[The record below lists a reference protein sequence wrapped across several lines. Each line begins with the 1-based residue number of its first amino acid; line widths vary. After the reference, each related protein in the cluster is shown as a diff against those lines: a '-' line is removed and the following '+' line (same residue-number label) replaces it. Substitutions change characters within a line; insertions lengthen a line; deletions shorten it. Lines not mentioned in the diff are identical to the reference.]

1 MGYDSLILTLVENF
15 QLRVVGCL
23 ARRDGWQLEIW
34 LLRRHLVTAVRCSDL
49 RDRHLTLDA
58 PQLLQADKAL
68 LINVYCLGRL
78 LLLAQCVR
86 SIHTLT
92 DNTHVFPWVSLKGG
106 GLPVR

>member
-1 MGYDSLILTLVENF
+1 MSYVSLILTLVENF

-23 ARRDGWQLEIW
+23 ARGDGRQLEIW
-34 LLRRHLVTAVRCSDL
+34 LIRRHLVTAVRCSDL

-68 LINVYCLGRL
+68 LINVDCLGRL
-78 LLLAQCVR
+78 LLLAECVR
-86 SIHTLT
+86 SVHTLT
-92 DNTHVFPWVSLKGG
+92 DNTHVFPLMSLEGG